1 MTDINH
7 DNTVYPSSSFSGSP
21 YLYGQV
27 YTPSPDTRLTQI
39 KDLAVPQLVRRTNGR
54 YTIRFR
60 FKGATSPFLSVST
73 RSTDR
78 RTATMR
84 QRELAATAK
93 AFMLDRQE
101 VSLQELTTHLKSM
114 AEQFLTDETN
124 DYWNGLEVATLV
136 DEKSNLKELAA
147 TQALS
152 LDQQKGIRLALEVLT
167 AAQQRVDTGDTSGL
181 IKLTDGG
188 GDDNNHTDES
198 TIGDST
204 AILNNEQGDRPAV
217 FTQVTAPCSHSER
230 PAVESQPEVIHF
242 RPLESSRL
250 DVNLTSRRFKSLIL
264 QPSVVFQE
272 LVTSLLAEK
281 VQILKSSSYKDL
293 SSSLNTVSRFL
304 PEDMDLMSRSGWLAV
319 RDAMLASEV
328 RPSTI
333 NKLLTKAK
341 MCLDYGLMNGQ
352 LEGRNPIERMKLTKD
367 IDSKRRAFTDEE
379 LERLLVRVEAEYQ
392 FTRHTAHTTS
402 EARRWASL
410 VSVITG
416 ARAAE
421 VCHLTKRDIV
431 TLDNGLVC
439 IDINEDGE
447 GKSVKNKHSV
457 RLVPLTDGAYGFD
470 LASFL
475 EWVYMQPEDEGPLFG
490 MTPSAYSSWFNSRVI
505 TEALPDAENVSLH
518 SLRHWLATRMK
529 ERGVN
534 LVDAQG
540 ILGHSSQSITY
551 DLYGK
556 GHAVG
561 RLAEVL
567 KTALL

>member
-1 MTDINH
+1 
-7 DNTVYPSSSFSGSP
+7 
-21 YLYGQV
+21 
-27 YTPSPDTRLTQI
+27 
-39 KDLAVPQLVRRTNGR
+39 
-54 YTIRFR
+54 
-60 FKGATSPFLSVST
+60 
-73 RSTDR
+73 
-78 RTATMR
+78 MR
-84 QRELAATAK
+84 QRELAVTAK
-93 AFMLDRQE
+93 AFLLDKPE
-101 VSLQELTTHLKSM
+101 VSLQELTEHLRSM
-114 AEQFLTDETN
+114 AEQFLTDASD

-181 IKLTDGG
+181 IKLIDGG
-188 GDDNNHTDES
+188 VSQLTDDNNHTDYS
-198 TIGDST
+198 TIGDSM
-204 AILNNEQGDRPAV
+204 AILSNEQGFSPQV

-230 PAVESQPEVIHF
+230 
-242 RPLESSRL
+242 
-250 DVNLTSRRFKSLIL
+250 
-264 QPSVVFQE
+264 QPSVVFSS
-272 LVTSLLAEK
+272 LVSSLLAEK
-281 VQILKSSSYKDL
+281 VQTLKSSSYKDL

-304 PEDMDLMSRSGWLAV
+304 TTGMDLMSRSEWLAV
-319 RDAMLASEV
+319 RDAMLAAEV

-379 LERLLVRVEAEYQ
+379 LERLLVRVESEYQ

-410 VSVITG
+410 VSVVTG
-416 ARAAE
+416 ARSAE
-421 VCHLTKRDIV
+421 VCHLTKRDVV

-439 IDINEDGE
+439 IDINEDGD

-457 RLVPLTDGAYGFD
+457 RLVPLTDGACGLD
-470 LASFL
+470 LKSFL
-475 EWVYMQPEDEGPLFG
+475 EWVDMQPEDEGPLFG
-490 MTPSAYSSWFNSRVI
+490 MTPSAYSSWFNSRVL
-505 TEALPDAENVSLH
+505 TEALPDATDVSLH

>member
-1 MTDINH
+1 
-7 DNTVYPSSSFSGSP
+7 
-21 YLYGQV
+21 
-27 YTPSPDTRLTQI
+27 
-39 KDLAVPQLVRRTNGR
+39 
-54 YTIRFR
+54 
-60 FKGATSPFLSVST
+60 
-73 RSTDR
+73 
-78 RTATMR
+78 MR

-93 AFMLDRQE
+93 AFMLDRPE
-101 VSLQELTTHLKSM
+101 VSLQELTDHLRSM
-114 AEQFLTDETN
+114 AEQFLTDASD

-181 IKLTDGG
+181 IDIVMNNPTDY
-188 GDDNNHTDES
+188 S
-198 TIGDST
+198 TICDSM
-204 AILNNEQGDRPAV
+204 AILSNEQGVSPEV
-217 FTQVTAPCSHSER
+217 FTQER
-230 PAVESQPEVIHF
+230 QPEVAICSF
-242 RPLESSRL
+242 S
-250 DVNLTSRRFKSLIL
+250 
-264 QPSVVFQE
+264 E
-272 LVTSLLAEK
+272 LVSSLLAEK
-281 VQILKSSSYKDL
+281 VQTLKSSSYKDL

-304 PEDMDLMSRSGWLAV
+304 PEDMDLMSRSEWLAV

-402 EARRWASL
+402 EARRWATL
-410 VSVITG
+410 VSVVTG
-416 ARAAE
+416 ARSAE

-439 IDINEDGE
+439 IDINEDGD

-470 LASFL
+470 LTSFL
-475 EWVYMQPEDEGPLFG
+475 SWVDAQPDDGPLFG
-490 MTPSAYSSWFNSRVI
+490 MTPSAYSNWFNSRVL
-505 TEALPDAENVSLH
+505 TEALPDADNVSLH

-561 RLAEVL
+561 RLAD
-567 KTALL
+567 ALAVALSTP

>member
-21 YLYGQV
+21 YLYQQV
-27 YTPSPDTRLTQI
+27 YTSSPDTRLTQI
-39 KDLAVPQLVRRTNGR
+39 NLLATPQLVRRANGR

-60 FKGATSPFLSVST
+60 LKGQTIPFLSVST

-78 RTATMR
+78 RVATMR

-93 AFMLDRQE
+93 TFMLDRPE
-101 VSLQELTTHLKSM
+101 VSLQELTEHLRSM
-114 AEQFLTDETN
+114 AEQFLTDASD

-136 DEKSNLKELAA
+136 DEKSNLRELAA

-181 IKLTDGG
+181 IDIVMNNPTDY
-188 GDDNNHTDES
+188 S
-198 TIGDST
+198 TICDSM
-204 AILNNEQGDRPAV
+204 AILSNEQGVSPEV
-217 FTQVTAPCSHSER
+217 FTQER
-230 PAVESQPEVIHF
+230 QPEVAICSF
-242 RPLESSRL
+242 S
-250 DVNLTSRRFKSLIL
+250 
-264 QPSVVFQE
+264 E
-272 LVTSLLAEK
+272 LVSSLLAEK
-281 VQILKSSSYKDL
+281 VQTLKTSSYKDL

-304 PEDMDLMSRSGWLAV
+304 TSGMDLMSRSEWLAV
-319 RDAMLASEV
+319 RDAMLSAEV

-367 IDSKRRAFTDEE
+367 VDSKRRAFTDEE

-402 EARRWASL
+402 EARRWATL
-410 VSVITG
+410 VSVVTG
-416 ARAAE
+416 ARSAE
-421 VCHLTKRDIV
+421 VCHLIKRDIV

-439 IDINEDGE
+439 IDINEDGD

-470 LASFL
+470 LTSFL
-475 EWVYMQPEDEGPLFG
+475 SWVDAQPDDGPLFG
-490 MTPSAYSSWFNSRVI
+490 MTPSAYSSWFNSRVL
-505 TEALPDAENVSLH
+505 TEALPDADNVSLH

-561 RLAEVL
+561 RLAD
-567 KTALL
+567 ALNLALVGM

>member
-1 MTDINH
+1 
-7 DNTVYPSSSFSGSP
+7 
-21 YLYGQV
+21 
-27 YTPSPDTRLTQI
+27 
-39 KDLAVPQLVRRTNGR
+39 
-54 YTIRFR
+54 
-60 FKGATSPFLSVST
+60 
-73 RSTDR
+73 
-78 RTATMR
+78 MR
-84 QRELAATAK
+84 QRELAVTAK
-93 AFMLDRQE
+93 AFLLDKPD
-101 VSLQELTTHLKSM
+101 VSLQELTAHLRYM
-114 AEQFLTDETN
+114 AEQFLTDASD
-124 DYWNGLEVATLV
+124 DYWNGVEVATLV
-136 DEKSNLKELAA
+136 DEKSNLRELAA
-147 TQALS
+147 TRALS
-152 LDQQKGIRLALEVLT
+152 VDQQRGIKLALEVLT
-167 AAQQRVDTGDTSGL
+167 AAQQRVDTGYTSSL
-181 IKLTDGG
+181 IKLIDGG
-188 GDDNNHTDES
+188 VSQLTDDNNLTDYS

-204 AILNNEQGDRPAV
+204 SILKNEQGDRPAV
-217 FTQVTAPCSHSER
+217 FTRVTAPCSHSER
-230 PAVESQPEVIHF
+230 QS
-242 RPLESSRL
+242 
-250 DVNLTSRRFKSLIL
+250 
-264 QPSVVFQE
+264 SVVFSS
-272 LVTSLLAEK
+272 LVSSLLAEK

-319 RDAMLASEV
+319 RDAMLAAEV

-341 MCLDYGLMNGQ
+341 MCLDYALMNGY
-352 LEGRNPIERMKLTKD
+352 LEGRNPIERMKLVKD
-367 IDSKRRAFTDEE
+367 VDSKRRAFTDEE
-379 LERLLVRVEAEYQ
+379 LERLLGRVEAEYQ

-475 EWVYMQPEDEGPLFG
+475 SWVNTQSDEGPLFG

>member
-1 MTDINH
+1 
-7 DNTVYPSSSFSGSP
+7 
-21 YLYGQV
+21 
-27 YTPSPDTRLTQI
+27 
-39 KDLAVPQLVRRTNGR
+39 
-54 YTIRFR
+54 
-60 FKGATSPFLSVST
+60 
-73 RSTDR
+73 
-78 RTATMR
+78 MR

-93 AFMLDRQE
+93 AFMLDRPE
-101 VSLQELTTHLKSM
+101 VSLQELTAHLRSM
-114 AEQFLTDETN
+114 AEQFLTDASD

-181 IKLTDGG
+181 IKLIDGG
-188 GDDNNHTDES
+188 VSQLTDDNNHTDYS

-204 AILNNEQGDRPAV
+204 SILKNEQGDRPAV
-217 FTQVTAPCSHSER
+217 FTQEP
-230 PAVESQPEVIHF
+230 QPEVTIA
-242 RPLESSRL
+242 
-250 DVNLTSRRFKSLIL
+250 D
-264 QPSVVFQE
+264 QPAICSFSE
-272 LVTSLLAEK
+272 LVSSLLAEK
-281 VQILKSSSYKDL
+281 VQTLKSSSYKDL

-304 PEDMDLMSRSGWLAV
+304 PEDMDLMSRSEWLAV

-379 LERLLVRVEAEYQ
+379 LERLLGRVEAEYQ
-392 FTRHTAHTTS
+392 FTRHTVHTTS
-402 EARRWASL
+402 EARRWATL
-410 VSVITG
+410 VSVVTG
-416 ARAAE
+416 ARSAE

-439 IDINEDGE
+439 IDINEDGD

-457 RLVPLTDGAYGFD
+457 RLVPLTDGACGFD
-470 LASFL
+470 LKSFL
-475 EWVYMQPEDEGPLFG
+475 EWVDTQPDDGGPLFG
-490 MTPSAYSSWFNSRVI
+490 MTPSAYSSWFNSRVL

>member
-21 YLYGQV
+21 YRYQQV
-27 YTPSPDTRLTQI
+27 YTSSPDTRLTQI
-39 KDLAVPQLVRRTNGR
+39 NLLSVAKPQLVRRANGR

-60 FKGATSPFLSVST
+60 LKGQTTPFLSVST

-78 RTATMR
+78 RVATMR

-93 AFMLDRQE
+93 AFMLDRPE
-101 VSLQELTTHLKSM
+101 VSLQELTEHLRSM
-114 AEQFLTDETN
+114 AEQFLTDASD

-181 IKLTDGG
+181 IKLI
-188 GDDNNHTDES
+188 DDNNLTDDS

-204 AILNNEQGDRPAV
+204 SILNNEQGDRPAV
-217 FTQVTAPCSHSER
+217 FTQER
-230 PAVESQPEVIHF
+230 QS
-242 RPLESSRL
+242 
-250 DVNLTSRRFKSLIL
+250 
-264 QPSVVFQE
+264 SVVFSS
-272 LVTSLLAEK
+272 LVSSLLAEK
-281 VQILKSSSYKDL
+281 VQTLKTSSYKDL

-319 RDAMLASEV
+319 RDSMLASEV

-379 LERLLVRVEAEYQ
+379 LEKLLVRVE
-392 FTRHTAHTTS
+392 S
-402 EARRWASL
+402 
-410 VSVITG
+410 
-416 ARAAE
+416 
-421 VCHLTKRDIV
+421 
-431 TLDNGLVC
+431 
-439 IDINEDGE
+439 
-447 GKSVKNKHSV
+447 
-457 RLVPLTDGAYGFD
+457 
-470 LASFL
+470 
-475 EWVYMQPEDEGPLFG
+475 
-490 MTPSAYSSWFNSRVI
+490 
-505 TEALPDAENVSLH
+505 
-518 SLRHWLATRMK
+518 
-529 ERGVN
+529 
-534 LVDAQG
+534 
-540 ILGHSSQSITY
+540 
-551 DLYGK
+551 
-556 GHAVG
+556 
-561 RLAEVL
+561 
-567 KTALL
+567 

>member
-39 KDLAVPQLVRRTNGR
+39 NLLGVAKPRLVRRANGR

-60 FKGATSPFLSVST
+60 LKGQTTPFLSVST

-78 RTATMR
+78 RVATMR

-93 AFMLDRQE
+93 AFMLDRPE
-101 VSLQELTTHLKSM
+101 VSLQELTEHLRSM
-114 AEQFLTDETN
+114 AEQFLTDASD

-167 AAQQRVDTGDTSGL
+167 AAQQRVDTGDTSSL
-181 IKLTDGG
+181 IKLI
-188 GDDNNHTDES
+188 DDNNHTDYS
-198 TIGDST
+198 TISDST
-204 AILNNEQGDRPAV
+204 SILKNEQGDRPAV
-217 FTQVTAPCSHSER
+217 LTQER
-230 PAVESQPEVIHF
+230 
-242 RPLESSRL
+242 
-250 DVNLTSRRFKSLIL
+250 
-264 QPSVVFQE
+264 QPSVVFSS
-272 LVTSLLAEK
+272 LVSSLLAEK
-281 VQILKSSSYKDL
+281 VQTLKSSSYKDL

-304 PEDMDLMSRSGWLAV
+304 TTGMDLMSRSEWLAV
-319 RDAMLASEV
+319 RDAMLAAEV

-410 VSVITG
+410 VSVVTG
-416 ARAAE
+416 ARSAE
-421 VCHLTKRDIV
+421 VCHLTKRDVV

-439 IDINEDGE
+439 IDINEDGD

-457 RLVPLTDGAYGFD
+457 RLVPLTDGVHGFD
-470 LASFL
+470 LKSFL
-475 EWVYMQPEDEGPLFG
+475 EWVDMQPDEGPLFG
-490 MTPSAYSSWFNSRVI
+490 MTPSAYSSWFNSRVL

-556 GHAVG
+556 GHAVQ
-561 RLAEVL
+561 RLAD
-567 KTALL
+567 ALAVTFG

>member
-7 DNTVYPSSSFSGSP
+7 DNTVCPSSSFSGSP
-21 YLYGQV
+21 YLYQQV
-27 YTPSPDTRLTQI
+27 CTSSPDTRLTQI
-39 KDLAVPQLVRRTNGR
+39 KDLAVPQLVRRANGR

-60 FKGATSPFLSVST
+60 LKGQTIPFLSVST

-78 RTATMR
+78 RVATMR

-93 AFMLDRQE
+93 SFMLDRPD
-101 VSLQELTTHLKSM
+101 VSLQELTDHLRSM
-114 AEQFLTDETN
+114 AEQFLTDASD

-167 AAQQRVDTGDTSGL
+167 AAQQRVDTGDASGL
-181 IKLTDGG
+181 IKLI
-188 GDDNNHTDES
+188 DDNNHTDYS

-204 AILNNEQGDRPAV
+204 SILKNEQGDRPAV
-217 FTQVTAPCSHSER
+217 FTQER
-230 PAVESQPEVIHF
+230 
-242 RPLESSRL
+242 
-250 DVNLTSRRFKSLIL
+250 
-264 QPSVVFQE
+264 QPSVVFSS
-272 LVTSLLAEK
+272 LVSSLLAEK
-281 VQILKSSSYKDL
+281 VQTLKSSSYKDL

-304 PEDMDLMSRSGWLAV
+304 PEDMDLMSRSEWLAV
-319 RDAMLASEV
+319 RDSMLAAEV

-410 VSVITG
+410 VSVVTG
-416 ARAAE
+416 ARSAE

-439 IDINEDGE
+439 IDINEDGD

-457 RLVPLTDGAYGFD
+457 RLVPLTSGAYGFD
-470 LASFL
+470 LKSFL
-475 EWVYMQPEDEGPLFG
+475 AWVDAQPEDEGPLFG
-490 MTPSAYSSWFNSRVI
+490 MTPSAYSSWFNSRVL
-505 TEALPDAENVSLH
+505 TEALPDADNVSLH

>member
-1 MTDINH
+1 
-7 DNTVYPSSSFSGSP
+7 
-21 YLYGQV
+21 
-27 YTPSPDTRLTQI
+27 
-39 KDLAVPQLVRRTNGR
+39 
-54 YTIRFR
+54 
-60 FKGATSPFLSVST
+60 
-73 RSTDR
+73 
-78 RTATMR
+78 MR

-93 AFMLDRQE
+93 SFMLDRPD
-101 VSLQELTTHLKSM
+101 VSLQELTDHLRSM
-114 AEQFLTDETN
+114 AEQFLTDASD

-181 IKLTDGG
+181 IDIVMNNLT
-188 GDDNNHTDES
+188 NNS
-198 TIGDST
+198 TICDSM
-204 AILNNEQGDRPAV
+204 AILSNEQGVSPEV
-217 FTQVTAPCSHSER
+217 FTRER
-230 PAVESQPEVIHF
+230 
-242 RPLESSRL
+242 
-250 DVNLTSRRFKSLIL
+250 
-264 QPSVVFQE
+264 QPSVVFSS
-272 LVTSLLAEK
+272 LVSSLLAEK
-281 VQILKSSSYKDL
+281 VQTLKSSSYKDL

-304 PEDMDLMSRSGWLAV
+304 PEDMDLMSRSEWLAV
-319 RDAMLASEV
+319 RDAMLAAEV

-379 LERLLVRVEAEYQ
+379 LERLLVRVESEYQ

-410 VSVITG
+410 VSVVTG
-416 ARAAE
+416 ARSAE

-439 IDINEDGE
+439 IDINEDGD

-457 RLVPLTDGAYGFD
+457 RLVPLTDGACGLD
-470 LASFL
+470 LKSFL
-475 EWVYMQPEDEGPLFG
+475 EWVDMQPDEGPLFG
-490 MTPSAYSSWFNSRVI
+490 MTPSAYSSWFNSRVL
-505 TEALPDAENVSLH
+505 TEALPDAENISLH

-556 GHAVG
+556 GHAVQ
-561 RLAEVL
+561 RLAD
-567 KTALL
+567 ALAVTFG

>member
-21 YLYGQV
+21 YLYQQV
-27 YTPSPDTRLTQI
+27 CTSSPDTRLTQI
-39 KDLAVPQLVRRTNGR
+39 KDLATPQLVRRANGR

-60 FKGATSPFLSVST
+60 LKGATTPFLSVST

-78 RTATMR
+78 RVATMR

-93 AFMLDRQE
+93 AFMLDKPD
-101 VSLQELTTHLKSM
+101 VSLQELTAHLRSM
-114 AEQFLTDETN
+114 AEQFLTDASD

-167 AAQQRVDTGDTSGL
+167 AAQQRVDTGDTSSL
-181 IKLTDGG
+181 IKLIDGG
-188 GDDNNHTDES
+188 VSQLTDDNNHTDYS
-198 TIGDST
+198 TIGDSM
-204 AILNNEQGDRPAV
+204 AILSNEQGDRPEV
-217 FTQVTAPCSHSER
+217 FTR
-230 PAVESQPEVIHF
+230 ESQPEVAIA
-242 RPLESSRL
+242 
-250 DVNLTSRRFKSLIL
+250 D
-264 QPSVVFQE
+264 QPAICSFSE
-272 LVTSLLAEK
+272 LVSSLLAEK
-281 VQILKSSSYKDL
+281 VQTLKTSSYKDL

-304 PEDMDLMSRSGWLAV
+304 PEDMDMMSRSEWLAV
-319 RDAMLASEV
+319 RDAMLAAEV

-379 LERLLVRVEAEYQ
+379 LEGLLIRVEAEYQ
-392 FTRHTAHTTS
+392 FTRHTAHTSS

-410 VSVITG
+410 VSVVTG
-416 ARAAE
+416 ARSAE
-421 VCHLTKRDIV
+421 VCHLTKRDVV

-439 IDINEDGE
+439 IDINEDGD

-475 EWVYMQPEDEGPLFG
+475 SWVNTQSDEGPLFG
-490 MTPSAYSSWFNSRVI
+490 MTPSAYSSWFNSRVL
-505 TEALPDAENVSLH
+505 TEALGDAENVSLH

-561 RLAEVL
+561 RLADVL

>member
-7 DNTVYPSSSFSGSP
+7 DNTVYSSSSFSGSP

-39 KDLAVPQLVRRTNGR
+39 NLLGVAKPQLVRRANGR

-60 FKGATSPFLSVST
+60 LKGQTTPFLSVST

-78 RTATMR
+78 RVATMR

-93 AFMLDRQE
+93 AFMLDRPE
-101 VSLQELTTHLKSM
+101 VSLQELTEHLRSM
-114 AEQFLTDETN
+114 AEQFLTDASD

-181 IKLTDGG
+181 IKLI
-188 GDDNNHTDES
+188 DDNNHTDYS

-204 AILNNEQGDRPAV
+204 SILKNEQGDRPVV
-217 FTQVTAPCSHSER
+217 FTQER
-230 PAVESQPEVIHF
+230 QPEVTICSF
-242 RPLESSRL
+242 S
-250 DVNLTSRRFKSLIL
+250 
-264 QPSVVFQE
+264 E
-272 LVTSLLAEK
+272 LVSSLLAEK
-281 VQILKSSSYKDL
+281 VQTLKSSSYKDL

-304 PEDMDLMSRSGWLAV
+304 PEDMDLMSRSEWLAV

-367 IDSKRRAFTDEE
+367 VDSKRRAFTDEE

-402 EARRWASL
+402 EARRWATL
-410 VSVITG
+410 VSVVTG
-416 ARAAE
+416 ARSAE
-421 VCHLTKRDIV
+421 VCHLIKRDIV
-431 TLDNGLVC
+431 TIDKMVC
-439 IDINEDGE
+439 IDINEDGD

-470 LASFL
+470 LTSFL
-475 EWVYMQPEDEGPLFG
+475 SWVDAQPDDGPLFG
-490 MTPSAYSSWFNSRVI
+490 MTPSAYSSWFNSRVL
-505 TEALPDAENVSLH
+505 TEALPDADNVSLH

-561 RLAEVL
+561 RLAD
-567 KTALL
+567 ALAVTFG

>member
-7 DNTVYPSSSFSGSP
+7 DNAVCPSSSFSGSP
-21 YLYGQV
+21 YLYQQV
-27 YTPSPDTRLTQI
+27 CTSSPDTRLTQI
-39 KDLAVPQLVRRTNGR
+39 KDLAVPQLVRRANGR

-60 FKGATSPFLSVST
+60 LKGQTIPFLSVST

-78 RTATMR
+78 RVATMR

-93 AFMLDRQE
+93 SFMLDRPD
-101 VSLQELTTHLKSM
+101 VSLQELTDHLRSM
-114 AEQFLTDETN
+114 AEQFLTDASD

-167 AAQQRVDTGDTSGL
+167 AAQQRVDTGDASGL
-181 IKLTDGG
+181 IKLI
-188 GDDNNHTDES
+188 DDNNHTDYS

-204 AILNNEQGDRPAV
+204 SILRNEQGVSPQV
-217 FTQVTAPCSHSER
+217 FTRER
-230 PAVESQPEVIHF
+230 
-242 RPLESSRL
+242 
-250 DVNLTSRRFKSLIL
+250 
-264 QPSVVFQE
+264 QPSVVFSS
-272 LVTSLLAEK
+272 LVSSLLAEK
-281 VQILKSSSYKDL
+281 VQTLKSSSYKDL

-304 PEDMDLMSRSGWLAV
+304 PEDMDLMSRSEWLAV
-319 RDAMLASEV
+319 RDSMLAAEV

-341 MCLDYGLMNGQ
+341 MCLDYGLMNGH
-352 LEGRNPIERMKLTKD
+352 LEGRNPIERMKLVKD

-379 LERLLVRVEAEYQ
+379 LERLLGRVESEYQ

-410 VSVITG
+410 VSVVTG
-416 ARAAE
+416 ARSAE

-470 LASFL
+470 LKSFL
-475 EWVYMQPEDEGPLFG
+475 EWVDMQPDEGPLFG
-490 MTPSAYSSWFNSRVI
+490 MTPSAYSSWFNSRVL
-505 TEALPDAENVSLH
+505 TEALGDSQDVSLH

-561 RLAEVL
+561 RLADVL

>member
-21 YLYGQV
+21 YLYKQV
-27 YTPSPDTRLTQI
+27 YTSSPDTRLTQI
-39 KDLAVPQLVRRTNGR
+39 KDLAVPQLVRRANGR
-54 YTIRFR
+54 YTSRFR
-60 FKGATSPFLSVST
+60 LKGKTTPFLSVST

-78 RTATMR
+78 RVATMR

-93 AFMLDRQE
+93 AFMLDRPE
-101 VSLQELTTHLKSM
+101 VSLQELTEHLRSM
-114 AEQFLTDETN
+114 AEQFLTDASD
-124 DYWNGLEVATLV
+124 DYWNGVDVATLV

-181 IKLTDGG
+181 IKLIDGG
-188 GDDNNHTDES
+188 VSQLTDDNNHTDYS

-204 AILNNEQGDRPAV
+204 SILKNEQGDRPAV
-217 FTQVTAPCSHSER
+217 FTQER
-230 PAVESQPEVIHF
+230 QS
-242 RPLESSRL
+242 
-250 DVNLTSRRFKSLIL
+250 
-264 QPSVVFQE
+264 SVVFSS
-272 LVTSLLAEK
+272 LASSLLAEK
-281 VQILKSSSYKDL
+281 VQTLKTSSYKDL

-304 PEDMDLMSRSGWLAV
+304 TSGMDLMSRSEWLAV
-319 RDAMLASEV
+319 RDAMLAAEV

-341 MCLDYGLMNGQ
+341 MCLDYALMNGQ
-352 LEGRNPIERMKLTKD
+352 LEGRNPIERMKLVKD
-367 IDSKRRAFTDEE
+367 VESKRRAFTDEE
-379 LERLLVRVEAEYQ
+379 LEKLLGRVEAEYQ

-431 TLDNGLVC
+431 TLDNGLTC

-475 EWVYMQPEDEGPLFG
+475 SWVDTQPDEGPLFG
-490 MTPSAYSSWFNSRVI
+490 MTPSAYSSWFNSRVM
-505 TEALPDAENVSLH
+505 TEALGDAENVSLH

>member
-1 MTDINH
+1 
-7 DNTVYPSSSFSGSP
+7 
-21 YLYGQV
+21 
-27 YTPSPDTRLTQI
+27 
-39 KDLAVPQLVRRTNGR
+39 
-54 YTIRFR
+54 
-60 FKGATSPFLSVST
+60 
-73 RSTDR
+73 
-78 RTATMR
+78 MR

-93 AFMLDRQE
+93 AFLLDRPD
-101 VSLQELTTHLKSM
+101 VSLQELTEHLRVM
-114 AEQFLTDETN
+114 AEQFLGD

-136 DEKSNLKELAA
+136 NLKD
-147 TQALS
+147 TQALN

-167 AAQQRVDTGDTSGL
+167 AAQLAPLAQQRVDTGDTSGL
-181 IKLTDGG
+181 IDIVNTDC
-188 GDDNNHTDES
+188 S

-204 AILNNEQGDRPAV
+204 SILKNEQGDRPAV
-217 FTQVTAPCSHSER
+217 FTQEPQPAICSFS
-230 PAVESQPEVIHF
+230 
-242 RPLESSRL
+242 
-250 DVNLTSRRFKSLIL
+250 
-264 QPSVVFQE
+264 E
-272 LVTSLLAEK
+272 LVSSLLAEK
-281 VQILKSSSYKDL
+281 VQTLKSSSYKDL

-304 PEDMDLMSRSGWLAV
+304 PEDMDLMSRSEWLAV
-319 RDAMLASEV
+319 RDAMLAAEV

-379 LERLLVRVEAEYQ
+379 LERLLVRVESEYQ

-410 VSVITG
+410 VSVVTG
-416 ARAAE
+416 ARSAE

-439 IDINEDGE
+439 IDINEDGD

-457 RLVPLTDGAYGFD
+457 RLVPLTDGACGFD
-470 LASFL
+470 LKSFL
-475 EWVYMQPEDEGPLFG
+475 EWVDTQPDEGPLFG
-490 MTPSAYSSWFNSRVI
+490 MTPSAYSSWFNSWVL

>member
-21 YLYGQV
+21 YLYQQV
-27 YTPSPDTRLTQI
+27 YTSSPDTRLTQI
-39 KDLAVPQLVRRTNGR
+39 NLLGVACSLLAKPQLVRRANGR

-60 FKGATSPFLSVST
+60 LKGQTIPFLSVST

-78 RTATMR
+78 RVATMR

-93 AFMLDRQE
+93 SFMLDRPD
-101 VSLQELTTHLKSM
+101 VSLQELTEHLRSM
-114 AEQFLTDETN
+114 AEQFLTDASD

-167 AAQQRVDTGDTSGL
+167 AAQQRVDTGDASGL
-181 IKLTDGG
+181 IKLI
-188 GDDNNHTDES
+188 DDNNHTDYS

-204 AILNNEQGDRPAV
+204 SILKNEQGDRPAV
-217 FTQVTAPCSHSER
+217 FTQEP
-230 PAVESQPEVIHF
+230 QPEVTIA
-242 RPLESSRL
+242 
-250 DVNLTSRRFKSLIL
+250 D
-264 QPSVVFQE
+264 QPAICSFSE
-272 LVTSLLAEK
+272 LVSSLLAEK
-281 VQILKSSSYKDL
+281 VQTLKSSSYKDL

-304 PEDMDLMSRSGWLAV
+304 PENMDLMSRSEWLAV
-319 RDAMLASEV
+319 RDAMLAAEV

-367 IDSKRRAFTDEE
+367 TDSKRRAFTDDE
-379 LERLLVRVEAEYQ
+379 LEGLLGRVEAEYQ
-392 FTRHTAHTTS
+392 FTRHTAQTSS

-410 VSVITG
+410 VSVVTG
-416 ARAAE
+416 ARSAE

-470 LASFL
+470 LAYFL
-475 EWVYMQPEDEGPLFG
+475 SWVNTQSDEGPLFG

>member
-21 YLYGQV
+21 YLYQQV
-27 YTPSPDTRLTQI
+27 YTSSPDTRLTQI
-39 KDLAVPQLVRRTNGR
+39 KDLAVPQLVRRANGR

-60 FKGATSPFLSVST
+60 LKGQTIPFLSVST

-78 RTATMR
+78 RVATMR

-93 AFMLDRQE
+93 SFMLDRPD
-101 VSLQELTTHLKSM
+101 VSLQELTDHLRSM
-114 AEQFLTDETN
+114 AEQFLTDASD

-181 IKLTDGG
+181 IKLIDGG
-188 GDDNNHTDES
+188 VSQLTDDNNHTDYS

-204 AILNNEQGDRPAV
+204 SILKNEQGDRPAV
-217 FTQVTAPCSHSER
+217 FTQEP
-230 PAVESQPEVIHF
+230 QPEVTIA
-242 RPLESSRL
+242 
-250 DVNLTSRRFKSLIL
+250 D
-264 QPSVVFQE
+264 QPAICSFSE
-272 LVTSLLAEK
+272 LVSSLLAEK
-281 VQILKSSSYKDL
+281 VQTLKSSSYKDL

-304 PEDMDLMSRSGWLAV
+304 PEDMDLMSRSEWLAV

-410 VSVITG
+410 VSVVTG
-416 ARAAE
+416 ARSAE

-439 IDINEDGE
+439 IDINEDGD

-457 RLVPLTDGAYGFD
+457 RLVPLTDGACGLD
-470 LASFL
+470 LKSFL
-475 EWVYMQPEDEGPLFG
+475 EWVDTQPDEGPLFG
-490 MTPSAYSSWFNSRVI
+490 MTPSAYSSWFNSRVL
-505 TEALPDAENVSLH
+505 TEALGDAENVSLH

>member
-21 YLYGQV
+21 YLYQQV
-27 YTPSPDTRLTQI
+27 YTSSPDTRLTQI
-39 KDLAVPQLVRRTNGR
+39 NLLSVAKPQLVRRANGR

-60 FKGATSPFLSVST
+60 LKGQTTPFLSVST

-78 RTATMR
+78 RVATMR

-93 AFMLDRQE
+93 AFMLDRPD
-101 VSLQELTTHLKSM
+101 VSLQELKEHLRSM
-114 AEQFLTDETN
+114 AEQFLTDASD

-181 IKLTDGG
+181 IKLIDGG
-188 GDDNNHTDES
+188 VSQLTDDNNHTDDS

-204 AILNNEQGDRPAV
+204 SILNNEQGDRPAV
-217 FTQVTAPCSHSER
+217 FTQER
-230 PAVESQPEVIHF
+230 QS
-242 RPLESSRL
+242 
-250 DVNLTSRRFKSLIL
+250 
-264 QPSVVFQE
+264 SVVFSS
-272 LVTSLLAEK
+272 LVSSLLAEK
-281 VQILKSSSYKDL
+281 VQTLKTSSYKDL

-341 MCLDYGLMNGQ
+341 MCLDYALMNGQ
-352 LEGRNPIERMKLTKD
+352 LEGRNPIERMKLVKD
-367 IDSKRRAFTDEE
+367 VESKRRAFTDEE
-379 LERLLVRVEAEYQ
+379 LERLLGRVEAEYQ
-392 FTRHTAHTTS
+392 FTRHTAQTSS

-475 EWVYMQPEDEGPLFG
+475 SWVDTQPDEGPLFG
-490 MTPSAYSSWFNSRVI
+490 MTPSAYSSWFNSRVM
-505 TEALPDAENVSLH
+505 TEALGDAENVSLH

-529 ERGVN
+529 KRGVN

>member
-1 MTDINH
+1 MTDINY

-21 YLYGQV
+21 YLYQQV

-39 KDLAVPQLVRRTNGR
+39 NLLGVAKPQLVRRANGR

-60 FKGATSPFLSVST
+60 LKGQTTPFLSVST

-78 RTATMR
+78 RVATMR

-93 AFMLDRQE
+93 SFMLDRPD
-101 VSLQELTTHLKSM
+101 VSLQELKDHLRSM
-114 AEQFLTDETN
+114 AEQFLTDASD

-167 AAQQRVDTGDTSGL
+167 AAQQRVDTGDASGL
-181 IKLTDGG
+181 IKLI
-188 GDDNNHTDES
+188 DDNNHTDYS

-204 AILNNEQGDRPAV
+204 SILKNEQGDRPAV
-217 FTQVTAPCSHSER
+217 FTQER
-230 PAVESQPEVIHF
+230 
-242 RPLESSRL
+242 
-250 DVNLTSRRFKSLIL
+250 
-264 QPSVVFQE
+264 QPSVVFSS
-272 LVTSLLAEK
+272 LVSSLLAEK
-281 VQILKSSSYKDL
+281 VQTLKSSSYKDL

-304 PEDMDLMSRSGWLAV
+304 PEDMDLMSRSEWLAV
-319 RDAMLASEV
+319 RDSMLAAEV

-379 LERLLVRVEAEYQ
+379 LERLLVRVESEYQ

-410 VSVITG
+410 VSVVTG
-416 ARAAE
+416 ARSAE

-431 TLDNGLVC
+431 TLDNGLTC
-439 IDINEDGE
+439 IDINEDGD

-457 RLVPLTDGAYGFD
+457 RLVPLTDGACGFD
-470 LASFL
+470 LKSFL
-475 EWVYMQPEDEGPLFG
+475 EWVDTQPDDGGPLFG
-490 MTPSAYSSWFNSRVI
+490 MTPSAYSSWFNSRVL
-505 TEALPDAENVSLH
+505 TEALGDAENVSLH

-561 RLAEVL
+561 RLADVL

>member
-27 YTPSPDTRLTQI
+27 YTSSPDTRLTQI
-39 KDLAVPQLVRRTNGR
+39 NDLATPQLVRRTNGR

-60 FKGATSPFLSVST
+60 LKGATSPFLSVST
-73 RSTDR
+73 RSTNR
-78 RTATMR
+78 RVATMR

-93 AFMLDRQE
+93 AFLLDRQE
-101 VSLQELTTHLKSM
+101 VSLQELTAHLKSM
-114 AEQFLTDETN
+114 AEQFLTDKTN

-136 DEKSNLKELAA
+136 DEKSNLRELAA

-181 IKLTDGG
+181 IKLI
-188 GDDNNHTDES
+188 DDNNHTDYS

-204 AILNNEQGDRPAV
+204 SILKNEQGDRPAV
-217 FTQVTAPCSHSER
+217 FTQVTAPCSHSEPQPVTR
-230 PAVESQPEVIHF
+230 SRVTSEVAIADQPAICSF
-242 RPLESSRL
+242 S
-250 DVNLTSRRFKSLIL
+250 
-264 QPSVVFQE
+264 E
-272 LVTSLLAEK
+272 LVSSLLAEK
-281 VQILKSSSYKDL
+281 VQTLKSSSYKDL

-304 PEDMDLMSRSGWLAV
+304 PEDMDLMSRSEWLAV

-341 MCLDYGLMNGQ
+341 MCLDYALMNGQ

-410 VSVITG
+410 VSVVTG
-416 ARAAE
+416 ARSAE

-439 IDINEDGE
+439 IDINEDGD

-457 RLVPLTDGAYGFD
+457 RLVPLTDGACGLD
-470 LASFL
+470 LKSFL
-475 EWVYMQPEDEGPLFG
+475 EWVDMQPDEGPLFG
-490 MTPSAYSSWFNSRVI
+490 MTPSAYSSWFNSRVL

-556 GHAVG
+556 GHAVQ
-561 RLAEVL
+561 RLAD
-567 KTALL
+567 ALAVTFG

>member
-21 YLYGQV
+21 YRYQQV
-27 YTPSPDTRLTQI
+27 YTSSPDTRLTQI
-39 KDLAVPQLVRRTNGR
+39 NLLSVAKPQLVRRANGR

-60 FKGATSPFLSVST
+60 LKGQTTPFLSVST

-78 RTATMR
+78 RVATMR

-93 AFMLDRQE
+93 AFMLDRPE
-101 VSLQELTTHLKSM
+101 VSLQELTEHLRSM
-114 AEQFLTDETN
+114 AEQFLTDASD

-181 IKLTDGG
+181 IKLI
-188 GDDNNHTDES
+188 DDNNLTDDS

-204 AILNNEQGDRPAV
+204 SILNNEQGDRPAV
-217 FTQVTAPCSHSER
+217 FTQER
-230 PAVESQPEVIHF
+230 QS
-242 RPLESSRL
+242 
-250 DVNLTSRRFKSLIL
+250 
-264 QPSVVFQE
+264 SVVFSS
-272 LVTSLLAEK
+272 LVSSLLAEK
-281 VQILKSSSYKDL
+281 VQTLKTSNYKDL

-319 RDAMLASEV
+319 RDSMLASEV

-379 LERLLVRVEAEYQ
+379 LERLLVR
-392 FTRHTAHTTS
+392 
-402 EARRWASL
+402 
-410 VSVITG
+410 
-416 ARAAE
+416 
-421 VCHLTKRDIV
+421 
-431 TLDNGLVC
+431 
-439 IDINEDGE
+439 
-447 GKSVKNKHSV
+447 
-457 RLVPLTDGAYGFD
+457 
-470 LASFL
+470 
-475 EWVYMQPEDEGPLFG
+475 
-490 MTPSAYSSWFNSRVI
+490 
-505 TEALPDAENVSLH
+505 
-518 SLRHWLATRMK
+518 
-529 ERGVN
+529 
-534 LVDAQG
+534 
-540 ILGHSSQSITY
+540 
-551 DLYGK
+551 
-556 GHAVG
+556 
-561 RLAEVL
+561 
-567 KTALL
+567 

>member
-21 YLYGQV
+21 YRYQQV
-27 YTPSPDTRLTQI
+27 YTSSPDTRLTQI
-39 KDLAVPQLVRRTNGR
+39 NLLSVAKPQLVRRANGR

-60 FKGATSPFLSVST
+60 LKGQTTPFLSVST

-78 RTATMR
+78 RVATMR

-93 AFMLDRQE
+93 AFMLDRPE
-101 VSLQELTTHLKSM
+101 VSLQELTEHLRSM
-114 AEQFLTDETN
+114 AEQFLTDASD

-181 IKLTDGG
+181 IKLI
-188 GDDNNHTDES
+188 DDNNLTDDS

-204 AILNNEQGDRPAV
+204 SILNNEQGDRPAV
-217 FTQVTAPCSHSER
+217 FTQER
-230 PAVESQPEVIHF
+230 QS
-242 RPLESSRL
+242 
-250 DVNLTSRRFKSLIL
+250 
-264 QPSVVFQE
+264 SVVFSS
-272 LVTSLLAEK
+272 LVSSLLAEK
-281 VQILKSSSYKDL
+281 VQTLKTSNYKDL

-319 RDAMLASEV
+319 RDSMLASEV

-379 LERLLVRVEAEYQ
+379 LERLLVRVE
-392 FTRHTAHTTS
+392 
-402 EARRWASL
+402 
-410 VSVITG
+410 
-416 ARAAE
+416 
-421 VCHLTKRDIV
+421 
-431 TLDNGLVC
+431 
-439 IDINEDGE
+439 
-447 GKSVKNKHSV
+447 
-457 RLVPLTDGAYGFD
+457 
-470 LASFL
+470 
-475 EWVYMQPEDEGPLFG
+475 
-490 MTPSAYSSWFNSRVI
+490 
-505 TEALPDAENVSLH
+505 
-518 SLRHWLATRMK
+518 
-529 ERGVN
+529 
-534 LVDAQG
+534 
-540 ILGHSSQSITY
+540 
-551 DLYGK
+551 
-556 GHAVG
+556 
-561 RLAEVL
+561 
-567 KTALL
+567 

>member
-1 MTDINH
+1 MTDINY

-21 YLYGQV
+21 YLYQQV
-27 YTPSPDTRLTQI
+27 YTSSPDTRLTQI
-39 KDLAVPQLVRRTNGR
+39 NLLGVACSLLAKPQLVRRANGR

-60 FKGATSPFLSVST
+60 LKGQTTPFLSVST

-78 RTATMR
+78 RVATMR

-93 AFMLDRQE
+93 AFMLDRPE
-101 VSLQELTTHLKSM
+101 VSLQELTEHLRSM
-114 AEQFLTDETN
+114 AEQFLTDASD

-181 IKLTDGG
+181 IKLI
-188 GDDNNHTDES
+188 DDNNHTDYS

-204 AILNNEQGDRPAV
+204 SILKNEQGDRPAV
-217 FTQVTAPCSHSER
+217 FTQEP
-230 PAVESQPEVIHF
+230 QPEVTIA
-242 RPLESSRL
+242 
-250 DVNLTSRRFKSLIL
+250 D
-264 QPSVVFQE
+264 QPAICSFSE
-272 LVTSLLAEK
+272 LVSSLLAEK
-281 VQILKSSSYKDL
+281 VQTLKSSSYKDL

-304 PEDMDLMSRSGWLAV
+304 PEDMDLMSRSEWLAV

-410 VSVITG
+410 VSVVTG
-416 ARAAE
+416 ARSAE

-439 IDINEDGE
+439 IDINEDGD

-457 RLVPLTDGAYGFD
+457 RLVPLTDGACGLD
-470 LASFL
+470 LKSFL
-475 EWVYMQPEDEGPLFG
+475 EWVDMQPDEGPLFG
-490 MTPSAYSSWFNSRVI
+490 MTPSAYSSWFNSRVL

>member
-7 DNTVYPSSSFSGSP
+7 DNTGWTYSSFSGSP
-21 YLYGQV
+21 YLYQQV
-27 YTPSPDTRLTQI
+27 YTSSPDTRLTQI
-39 KDLAVPQLVRRTNGR
+39 KDLAVPQLVRRANGR

-60 FKGATSPFLSVST
+60 LKGQTIPFLSVST

-78 RTATMR
+78 RVATMR

-93 AFMLDRQE
+93 FFMLDRPD
-101 VSLQELTTHLKSM
+101 VSLQELTDHLRSM
-114 AEQFLTDETN
+114 AEQFLTDASD

-181 IKLTDGG
+181 IKLI
-188 GDDNNHTDES
+188 DDNNHTDYS

-204 AILNNEQGDRPAV
+204 SILKNEQGDRPAV
-217 FTQVTAPCSHSER
+217 FTQER
-230 PAVESQPEVIHF
+230 
-242 RPLESSRL
+242 
-250 DVNLTSRRFKSLIL
+250 
-264 QPSVVFQE
+264 QPSVVFSS
-272 LVTSLLAEK
+272 LVSSLLAEK
-281 VQILKSSSYKDL
+281 VQTLKSSSYKDL

-304 PEDMDLMSRSGWLAV
+304 PEDMDLMSRSEWLAV

-410 VSVITG
+410 VSVVTG
-416 ARAAE
+416 ARSAE

-439 IDINEDGE
+439 IDINEDGD

-457 RLVPLTDGAYGFD
+457 RLVPLTDGACGLD
-470 LASFL
+470 LKSFL
-475 EWVYMQPEDEGPLFG
+475 EWVDMQPDEGPLFG
-490 MTPSAYSSWFNSRVI
+490 MTPSAYSSWFNSRVL
-505 TEALPDAENVSLH
+505 TEALGDSQDVSLH

-556 GHAVG
+556 GHAVQ

>member
-39 KDLAVPQLVRRTNGR
+39 NLLGVAKPQLVRRANGR

-60 FKGATSPFLSVST
+60 LKGQTTPFLSVST

-78 RTATMR
+78 RVATMR

-93 AFMLDRQE
+93 AFMLDRPE
-101 VSLQELTTHLKSM
+101 VSLQELTEHLRSM
-114 AEQFLTDETN
+114 AEQFLTDASD

-167 AAQQRVDTGDTSGL
+167 AAQQRVDTGDTSSL
-181 IKLTDGG
+181 IKLIDGG
-188 GDDNNHTDES
+188 VSQLTDDNNHTDYS
-198 TIGDST
+198 TISDST
-204 AILNNEQGDRPAV
+204 SILKNEQGDRPAV
-217 FTQVTAPCSHSER
+217 LTQER
-230 PAVESQPEVIHF
+230 
-242 RPLESSRL
+242 
-250 DVNLTSRRFKSLIL
+250 
-264 QPSVVFQE
+264 QPSVVFSS
-272 LVTSLLAEK
+272 LVSSLLAEK
-281 VQILKSSSYKDL
+281 VQTLKSSSYKDL

-304 PEDMDLMSRSGWLAV
+304 PEDMDLMSRSEWLAV
-319 RDAMLASEV
+319 RDSMLAAEV

-379 LERLLVRVEAEYQ
+379 LERLLVRVESEYQ

-410 VSVITG
+410 VSVVTG
-416 ARAAE
+416 ARSAE

-439 IDINEDGE
+439 IDINEDGD

-457 RLVPLTDGAYGFD
+457 RLVPLTDGACGLD
-470 LASFL
+470 LKSFL
-475 EWVYMQPEDEGPLFG
+475 EWVDMQPDEGPLFG
-490 MTPSAYSSWFNSRVI
+490 MTPSAYSSWFNSRVM
-505 TEALPDAENVSLH
+505 TEALGDATDVSLH

-556 GHAVG
+556 GHAVQ

>member
-1 MTDINH
+1 
-7 DNTVYPSSSFSGSP
+7 
-21 YLYGQV
+21 
-27 YTPSPDTRLTQI
+27 
-39 KDLAVPQLVRRTNGR
+39 
-54 YTIRFR
+54 
-60 FKGATSPFLSVST
+60 
-73 RSTDR
+73 
-78 RTATMR
+78 MR

-93 AFMLDRQE
+93 AFMLDRPE
-101 VSLQELTTHLKSM
+101 VSLQELTDHLRSM
-114 AEQFLTDETN
+114 AEQFLTDASD

-181 IKLTDGG
+181 IDIVMNNPTDY
-188 GDDNNHTDES
+188 S
-198 TIGDST
+198 TICDSM
-204 AILNNEQGDRPAV
+204 AILSNEQGVSPEV
-217 FTQVTAPCSHSER
+217 FTQER
-230 PAVESQPEVIHF
+230 QPEVAICSF
-242 RPLESSRL
+242 S
-250 DVNLTSRRFKSLIL
+250 
-264 QPSVVFQE
+264 E
-272 LVTSLLAEK
+272 LVSSLLAEK
-281 VQILKSSSYKDL
+281 VQTLKTSSYKDL

-304 PEDMDLMSRSGWLAV
+304 TSGMDLMSRSEWLAV
-319 RDAMLASEV
+319 RDAMLSAEV

-367 IDSKRRAFTDEE
+367 VDSKRRAFTDEE

-402 EARRWASL
+402 EARRWATL
-410 VSVITG
+410 VSVVTG
-416 ARAAE
+416 ARSAE
-421 VCHLTKRDIV
+421 VCHLIKRDIV

-439 IDINEDGE
+439 IDINEDGD

-470 LASFL
+470 LTSFL
-475 EWVYMQPEDEGPLFG
+475 SWVDAQPDDGPLFG
-490 MTPSAYSSWFNSRVI
+490 MTPSAYSSWFNSRVL
-505 TEALPDAENVSLH
+505 TEALPDADNVSLH

-561 RLAEVL
+561 RLAD
-567 KTALL
+567 ALNLALVGM

>member
-21 YLYGQV
+21 YLYQQV
-27 YTPSPDTRLTQI
+27 YTSSPDTRLTQI
-39 KDLAVPQLVRRTNGR
+39 KDLATPQLVRRANGR

-60 FKGATSPFLSVST
+60 LKGATTPFLSVST
-73 RSTDR
+73 RSTNR
-78 RTATMR
+78 RTATVR
-84 QRELAATAK
+84 QRELAVTAK
-93 AFMLDRQE
+93 AFLLDKPE
-101 VSLQELTTHLKSM
+101 ASLQELTAHLRSM
-114 AEQFLTDETN
+114 AEQFLTDASD

-181 IKLTDGG
+181 IDIVMNNPTDY
-188 GDDNNHTDES
+188 S
-198 TIGDST
+198 TIGDSM
-204 AILNNEQGDRPAV
+204 AILSNEQGVSTEV
-217 FTQVTAPCSHSER
+217 FTQEC
-230 PAVESQPEVIHF
+230 QPEVAICSF
-242 RPLESSRL
+242 S
-250 DVNLTSRRFKSLIL
+250 
-264 QPSVVFQE
+264 E
-272 LVTSLLAEK
+272 LVSSLLAEK
-281 VQILKSSSYKDL
+281 VQTLKSSSYKDL

-304 PEDMDLMSRSGWLAV
+304 PEDMDLMSRSEWLAV
-319 RDAMLASEV
+319 RDAMLAAEV

-379 LERLLVRVEAEYQ
+379 LERLLGRVEAEYQ
-392 FTRHTAHTTS
+392 FTRHTAQTSS

-475 EWVYMQPEDEGPLFG
+475 SWVNTQADEGPLFG

-567 KTALL
+567 KIALL

>member
-1 MTDINH
+1 
-7 DNTVYPSSSFSGSP
+7 
-21 YLYGQV
+21 
-27 YTPSPDTRLTQI
+27 
-39 KDLAVPQLVRRTNGR
+39 
-54 YTIRFR
+54 
-60 FKGATSPFLSVST
+60 
-73 RSTDR
+73 
-78 RTATMR
+78 MR
-84 QRELAATAK
+84 QRELAVTAK
-93 AFMLDRQE
+93 AFLLDKPD
-101 VSLQELTTHLKSM
+101 VSLQELTEHLRSM
-114 AEQFLTDETN
+114 AEQFLTDASD

-181 IKLTDGG
+181 IDIVMNNPTDY
-188 GDDNNHTDES
+188 S
-198 TIGDST
+198 TICDSM
-204 AILNNEQGDRPAV
+204 AILSNEQGVSPEV

-230 PAVESQPEVIHF
+230 QPEVAICSF
-242 RPLESSRL
+242 SS
-250 DVNLTSRRFKSLIL
+250 
-264 QPSVVFQE
+264 
-272 LVTSLLAEK
+272 LVSSLLAEK
-281 VQILKSSSYKDL
+281 VQTLKTSSYKDL

-319 RDAMLASEV
+319 RDSMLASEV

-341 MCLDYGLMNGQ
+341 MCLDYALMNGH

-367 IDSKRRAFTDEE
+367 TDSKRRAFTDEE

-410 VSVITG
+410 VSVVTG
-416 ARAAE
+416 ARSAE
-421 VCHLTKRDIV
+421 VCHLTKRDVV

-439 IDINEDGE
+439 IDINEDGD

-475 EWVYMQPEDEGPLFG
+475 SWVNTQSDEGPLFG
-490 MTPSAYSSWFNSRVI
+490 MTPSAYSSWFNSRVL